1 MPFLPL
7 EGSSRPAARGKLR
20 TWQAPKQPAPEIYI
34 QTWIC
39 KVSIYLLETQIS
51 LVHQQ
56 DESLSPENS
65 KEAGSRGERHG
76 AEPVSPGPPD
86 PAWLGEDRPSLPPRT
101 PCRPDATLC
110 PTAPYS
116 GDPEPRSQDEPRKQ
130 GDRAKGK
137 ARARRGGPTDVRPAP
152 PSQGTGEVAVH
163 TATIKWTFRST
174 GLDLGFLISILS
186 PRQGTGCQTQRSSQR
201 HQGVSS
207 PVSQVRNLSSQP
219 ESACRSL
226 RLVRGGGGI
235 PTRPSSCKK
244 NKEAATQATQHDS
257 PQSLICQLTP
267 VRGSLRTSTV
277 LSAVCATTLRV
288 SPRTIGGRGCPTPL
302 DRLGNS

>member
-86 PAWLGEDRPSLPPRT
+86 PAWLGEDRPSLPPQDPLQTRCN
-101 PCRPDATLC
+101 PLPHSPLLGRPR
-110 PTAPYS
+110 APVA
-116 GDPEPRSQDEPRKQ
+116 G
-130 GDRAKGK
+130 RAQE
-137 ARARRGGPTDVRPAP
+137 ARRPCEGEGQGPERWPNRCETRP

-201 HQGVSS
+201 HQGASS

-267 VRGSLRTSTV
+267 VRGSLRASTV

-302 DRLGNS
+302 DRL